1 MEPRKQSW
9 AYPRDLGQDGGQ
21 EAAAGGSHTKGSLG
35 WAESAL
41 LLPVFHALPY
51 HKDSESLENFV
62 CEELGLR
69 LIKALL
75 LVPTRV
81 SHGSGLREA
90 AMQAVQPRAQL
101 PPARCGRPCYQ
112 GGSASGRAAAGGTA
126 HPLLRQT
133 EQFPDELAESSGER
147 QPACQSHCSQ
157 TRRSFPSL

>member
-1 MEPRKQSW
+1 MLHVLPIYNSWVEPRKQSW

-41 LLPVFHALPY
+41 LLPVFQALPY

-101 PPARCGRPCYQ
+101 PPARWWEAVLP
-112 GGSASGRAAAGGTA
+112 GGISQRAG
-126 HPLLRQT
+126 
-133 EQFPDELAESSGER
+133 SSRGH
-147 QPACQSHCSQ
+147 SS
-157 TRRSFPSL
+157 PSPEANRAIPR